1 MKLSVASSELLKA
14 LTKASGVVPSRSTL
28 PILENYLF
36 DLSRDNLK
44 ITATDLEVSITT
56 SLIVKGEE
64 NGKVAIPAKRLIE
77 TIRALPATDLIF
89 STDIGSKKVT
99 MTTKNGEYRL
109 ASESSE
115 DYPVVSVPKTDG
127 ELALERD
134 DLMRIINQTAFA
146 VSTDELRPAMMGVL
160 FQIKRGEIRAV
171 ATDGHRLVRIASS
184 AISSAKIE
192 RDVII
197 PAKALNILAKSLEEK
212 SSSISIDESQAV
224 FNFGSTVLISRLIA
238 EKYPNYESVI
248 PNDNDKQLLVNKN
261 ELLQS
266 VRRIALYASSTT
278 HQIRFSLKKNSL
290 TLSSE
295 DIDFGSEASENLTC
309 DYSAEGMDIG
319 FNANYVVDMLS
330 HLDMDEVI
338 FLFSTPTRAGIV
350 KPAKQKEGEDLLMLV
365 MPVRLN
371 T

>member
-1 MKLSVASSELLKA
+1 MKLSVASGELLKA

-64 NGKVAIPAKRLIE
+64 NGKAAIPAKRLME
-77 TIRALPATDLIF
+77 TIRALPTTDLIF
-89 STDIGSKKVT
+89 STDAASKKLT

-115 DYPVVSVPKTDG
+115 DYPTISVPKSDT
-127 ELALERD
+127 EMPIESEN
-134 DLMRIINQTAFA
+134 LMRIINQTAFA

-160 FQIKRGEIRAV
+160 FQIKKGEIRAV
-171 ATDGHRLVRIASS
+171 ATDGHRLVRIINS
-184 AISSAKIE
+184 AVSAAKIE

-197 PAKALNILAKSLEEK
+197 PAKALNILAKTLEEK
-212 SSSISIDESQAV
+212 SANIFIDESQAV
-224 FNFGSTVLISRLIA
+224 FNFGNTVLISRLIG
-238 EKYPNYESVI
+238 EKYPNYDSVI
-248 PNDNDKQLLVNKN
+248 PSDNDKQLVANKN

-266 VRRIALYASSTT
+266 VRRIALYSSSTT

-290 TLSSE
+290 TISAE
-295 DIDFGSEASENLTC
+295 DIDFGSEASENLKC
-309 DYSAEGMDIG
+309 DYSADGMDIG
-319 FNANYVVDMLS
+319 FNANYVVDILS
-330 HLDMDEVI
+330 HIDVDEVI

-350 KPAKQKEGEDLLMLV
+350 KPARQKEGEDVLMLV